1 MPHPSFSNLVI
12 CPIRFSV
19 VAILAMLLA
28 TFNPLA
34 TDASVIGNEAFSRMY
49 FDDVL
54 PGQNGANTLGIIA
67 PGAVLTT
74 PEGIFEGKP
83 GVLTFLDTLSAS
95 FSQVEFTPTDYVVGD
110 DSVTVR
116 FTLSGYHTGPYLG
129 LPGRCAEVSVDGVAI
144 LNLGTDGI
152 SDQFFS
158 YDRQSLVAQIVAMD
172 GLDQHTRPL
181 CDMDPVQVSA
191 PEPPG
196 DCARRDRCDAWS

>member
-1 MPHPSFSNLVI
+1 MPPIFSQVVI

-28 TFNPLA
+28 TSSPIA
-34 TDASVIGNEAFSRMY
+34 TDASVIGGEAFTRMY

-54 PGQNGANTLGIIA
+54 PGQNLSTVQNLIA

-74 PEGIFEGKP
+74 PEGIYEGEL
-83 GVLTFLDTLSAS
+83 GVLEFLDTLSDS
-95 FSQVEFTPTDYVVGD
+95 FTQVQFTPTDYVTGD
-110 DSVTVR
+110 DAVTVR

-129 LPGRCAEVSVDGVAI
+129 LPARCAAIAVEGVAI
-144 LNLGTDGI
+144 LNFSGEGI
-152 SDQFFS
+152 SDQWFT

-181 CDMDPVQVSA
+181 CDIDIAEVPA
-191 PEPPG
+191 TEPPQ
-196 DCARRDRCDAWS
+196 DCVRRDRCDVWS